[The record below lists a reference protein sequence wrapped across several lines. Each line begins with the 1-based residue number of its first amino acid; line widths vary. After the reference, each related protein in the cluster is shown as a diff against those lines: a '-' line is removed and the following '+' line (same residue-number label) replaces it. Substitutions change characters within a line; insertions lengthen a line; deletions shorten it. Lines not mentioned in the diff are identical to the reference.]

1 MKLQTTSIALAAI
14 ALFAAAPAVIPSTA
28 QAAPTVAFQAPAAGA
43 TISQTTT
50 CEVTGQRIQR
60 VSFSIRPEAGG
71 AWTALGVDQSTPW
84 RCSIDPSQ
92 FPNGQ
97 YLLRAIAYDQDSGGA
112 SDYVTR
118 TIKISNS
125 ANAAPKVSFKT
136 PSSGKQLP
144 AGGGLSSCEVS
155 ATDGNGIQKVEFF
168 MNGTLYKT
176 DTGAAYTCTF
186 SAGRFPNGS
195 YTLKAVAT
203 DKAGAKGSAQISLTI
218 GGGTASNNA
227 PSVSITKPDANAT
240 ISAPLSGSGCQ
251 ASAADSDGSVKRV
264 DFFLSK
270 SGTSTPVGSKTAAPY
285 QCAIN
290 PADFASGSYTLMAV
304 ATDDKGAVTSAQ
316 RGLSISTPPS
326 GGGGGTSPI
335 NPAHILTRATAD
347 APFSQQDGYT
357 AQVINT
363 YTSANDIAE
372 SGIHGTR
379 LPNGET
385 MRFGKTVD
393 PTNSTL
399 KALVFQVKNTD
410 PTTSAGKRS
419 ELSIH
424 PNIEMNK
431 VYWITFSAYVYDWGT
446 LGANDSALFGTQIH
460 TGDNQAGVG
469 GPSVGIYTTQNGR
482 MLRVHSRYSESSNPT
497 ASNVVKL
504 TYPEHPIPFHRWT
517 DFVVKV
523 KHNTSGN
530 GLLQVWMDG
539 EVIANYRGSLGY
551 NTGKTDYAK
560 FGYYNWSGSAMGSN
574 PRKVLLRSPTIVADP
589 TGSTYSA
596 EQVRTLLDAAH

>member
-1 MKLQTTSIALAAI
+1 MKLQKTPIALAAI
-14 ALFAAAPAVIPSTA
+14 ALFAAASAVPSTA
-28 QAAPTVAFQAPAAGA
+28 QAAPTVSFQAPAGGA
-43 TISQTTT
+43 TISQPTT
-50 CEVTGQRIQR
+50 CEVTGLRIQR
-60 VSFSIRPEAGG
+60 VAFSIRRDG
-71 AWTALGVDQSTPW
+71 ASSWTTLTTDQSAPW
-84 RCSIDPSQ
+84 RCTIDPSR
-92 FPNGQ
+92 FANGE
-97 YLLRAIAYDQDSGGA
+97 YLLRAIAYDADTGGA
-112 SDYVTR
+112 SDLATR
-118 TIKISNS
+118 TIRISNS
-125 ANAAPKVSFKT
+125 ANAAPKVSFTT
-136 PSSGKQLP
+136 PSSGKVLP
-144 AGGGLSSCEVS
+144 SGGGLPTCEAT

-168 MNGTLYKT
+168 MNNQLYRT
-176 DTGAAYTCTF
+176 EAGAPYTCNF

-203 DKAGAKGSAQISLTI
+203 DKSGVKGSAQISLTI
-218 GGGTASNNA
+218 GGSSSSNNA
-227 PSVSITKPDANAT
+227 PSVSITSPAANAT
-240 ISAPLSGSGCQ
+240 LTAPVSGSGCQ
-251 ASAADSDGSVKRV
+251 ANAADADGSVKRV

-270 SGTSTPVGSKTAAPY
+270 GGTSTPVGSKTAAPY

-290 PADFASGSYTLMAV
+290 TANFESGSYTLMAV
-304 ATDDKGAVTSAQ
+304 ATDDKGAVASAQ
-316 RGLSISTPPS
+316 RALSISKPPS

-363 YTSANDIAE
+363 YTSVNEIAE
-372 SGIHGTR
+372 SGIHGSR

-399 KALVFQVKNTD
+399 KALAFQVKNTD
-410 PTTSAGKRS
+410 PTTSDGKRA
-419 ELSIH
+419 ELAVE

-460 TGDNQAGVG
+460 SGDNQAKVG
-469 GPSVGIYTTQNGR
+469 GPSFGIYTTQNGR
-482 MLRVHSRYSESSNPT
+482 MLRVHTRYSESSSPS

-504 TYPEHPIPFHRWT
+504 TYAEHPIPFHRWT
-517 DFVVKV
+517 DFVVKL
-523 KHNTSGN
+523 KHNTNGN

-539 EVIANYRGSLGY
+539 EMIANHRGSLGY
-551 NTGKTDYAK
+551 NTGMPDYAK
-560 FGYYNWSGSAMGSN
+560 FGYYNWSGAAMGST

-589 TGSTYSA
+589 TGSTYGA